1 MELEQMESMGIIR
14 PSTSE
19 WASPIVIVPKKDG
32 TIGLCVDYRKLYR
45 LSRFDAYPMA
55 RVDEMID
62 RIGQGKYIST
72 LNLNKGYWQVP
83 VEETSQSKTAFTT
96 TFGL

>member
-1 MELEQMESMGIIR
+1 MGIIR

-19 WASPIVIVPKKDG
+19 CASSIVIVQRRNG
-32 TIGLCVDYRKLYR
+32 TIRLCVDYRKLN
-45 LSRFDAYPMA
+45 RFDASSMP

-72 LNLNKGYWQVP
+72 LNLNKGYWQVR
-83 VEETSQSKTAFTT
+83 VQETSQSKTAFTT
-96 TFGL
+96 PFSLYE

>member
-1 MELEQMESMGIIR
+1 MESMGIIR

-32 TIGLCVDYRKLYR
+32 TIPLCVDYRKLKR

-62 RIGQGKYIST
+62 HIGQGK
-72 LNLNKGYWQVP
+72 
-83 VEETSQSKTAFTT
+83 
-96 TFGL
+96 